1 MPETETLTSGEVAE
15 GAGVNIQT
23 LRYYERRGLVS
34 EPPRAHTGH
43 RRYPFETVKHVRS
56 IKQAQALGF
65 TLDEIDEL
73 FALTSKPKTA
83 GGAVQASAAAKL
95 TQVDGKIAALQGIRL
110 RLEHVL
116 AHECDA
122 LMDCSCG
129 ADCPLEATFVPP
141 PAEPAPAPGSANA
154 FVAAATAKKRRGLF
168 PLMAAAVACLACL
181 GPALIPG
188 LALGAL
194 AVPGGGDLAREIGIA
209 GGAFAVGAVGVWFWR
224 RRAAVAC

>member
-1 MPETETLTSGEVAE
+1 MVSAETLTIGQVAE

-73 FALTSKPKTA
+73 FALTSRPKTA

-95 TQVDGKIAALQGIRL
+95 TQVDTKIAALQGIRL

-116 AHECDA
+116 AHKCDA

-129 ADCPLEATFVPP
+129 PTCPLDASFVPP
-141 PAEPAPAPGSANA
+141 ATEAPPQFEATAITAPAS
-154 FVAAATAKKRRGLF
+154 VKRRAVF

-188 LALGAL
+188 LAVGAL
-194 AVPGGGDLAREIGIA
+194 ALPGGGDLAREGGIA
-209 GGAFAVGAVGVWFWR
+209 GAAFAAGAVGVWPWR
-224 RRAAVAC
+224 RRGAVPC